1 MEIVTLEKRVFVGN
15 SHKFSP
21 GSDRI
26 YRFNQCRFLD
36 ARQMSFGAAAS
47 FAFCEFEGDFEHCDF
62 GEASFRDCRFTGQ
75 YTDCTWVDATI
86 SRTTLCY
93 VRMKN
98 SKMWGLHFA
107 GCHIS
112 QCVFEDCE
120 ASWMHFENCCL
131 MKVKWQGCDLKGC
144 GISRTRMTEVQVKE
158 SNIENFDVAYSDG
171 IDVNIMDEEAT
182 TFGSTNLWRYTR

>member
-1 MEIVTLEKRVFVGN
+1 MEIYNVEKRIFVGN

-21 GSDRI
+21 GDRI
-26 YRFNQCRFLD
+26 YRFNQCRFVD

-86 SRTTLCY
+86 SRSVLAN

-98 SKMWGLHFA
+98 SPMWGLNFTA
-107 GCHIS
+107 CHLS
-112 QCVFEDCE
+112 QCAFEDCE
-120 ASWMHFENCCL
+120 ASWMHAELCAL
-131 MKVKWQGCDLKGC
+131 LKVKWQGCDLKGC
-144 GISRTRMTEVQVKE
+144 GISRTRMIEVRVDDC
-158 SNIENFDVAYSDG
+158 NIENFDVAYSDG
-171 IDVNIMDEEAT
+171 IDVFMGQETT
-182 TFGSTNLWRYTR
+182 TFGDTNIWRYTR